1 MDQSVICIVV
11 GIIAL
16 IAGFV
21 IAKVIEK
28 NQATS
33 KINEAKQEAKSIVKD
48 AEQKAESINEVK
60 DKTDGLAMSALE
72 FCVANESK
80 NHIRSSVVDQSIN
93 ELRELNQLVEDHI

>member
-1 MDQSVICIVV
+1 MAKDRLNVKISVAGRLYPMTITPESEE
-11 GIIAL
+11 L
-16 IAGFV
+16 IRNS
-21 IAKVIEK
+21 AK
-28 NQATS
+28 
-33 KINEAKQEAKSIVKD
+33 KIDETIKKYQQNY
-48 AEQKAESINEVK
+48 EVK